1 MPTVKEMA
9 ESHLGNV
16 QKAIGDLEAQKVQI
30 DEEIAKLQTYL
41 ADGVK
46 VLQEGSSATETVEE
60 SK

>member
-16 QKAIGDLEAQKVQI
+16 QKAINDLEAQKVQI

-46 VLQEGSSATETVEE
+46 VLQEGSSTDSEE

>member
-16 QKAIGDLEAQKVQI
+16 QKAITDLEAQKKQI
-30 DEEIAKLQTYL
+30 NEEITKLQSYL
-41 ADGVK
+41 AEGVQTLSDGSV
-46 VLQEGSSATETVEE
+46 SEE